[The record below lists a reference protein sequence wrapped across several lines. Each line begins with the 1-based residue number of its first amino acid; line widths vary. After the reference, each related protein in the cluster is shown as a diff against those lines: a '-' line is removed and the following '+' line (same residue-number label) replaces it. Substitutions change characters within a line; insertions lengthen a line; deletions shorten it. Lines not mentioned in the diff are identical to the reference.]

1 MKEDWIWILAIVI
14 FSIDIVLQLKGMTKG
29 ANQKVHIIFSIA
41 VIVLCVLMLF

>member
-29 ANQKVHIIFSIA
+29 VNQKVNIIFSIA